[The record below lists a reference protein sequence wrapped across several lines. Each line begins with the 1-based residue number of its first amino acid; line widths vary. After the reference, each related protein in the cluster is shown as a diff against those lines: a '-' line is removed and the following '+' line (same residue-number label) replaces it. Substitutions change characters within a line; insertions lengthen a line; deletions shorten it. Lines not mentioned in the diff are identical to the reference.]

1 MRIYKI
7 YQQILFLNSI
17 KIYLNIK
24 PVYVMS
30 FYIGLLGLLKEMGV
44 LSLGERINR
53 RGSIRM
59 RRYAVILK

>member
-7 YQQILFLNSI
+7 HQQILFLNSI
-17 KIYLNIK
+17 NIYLNIK